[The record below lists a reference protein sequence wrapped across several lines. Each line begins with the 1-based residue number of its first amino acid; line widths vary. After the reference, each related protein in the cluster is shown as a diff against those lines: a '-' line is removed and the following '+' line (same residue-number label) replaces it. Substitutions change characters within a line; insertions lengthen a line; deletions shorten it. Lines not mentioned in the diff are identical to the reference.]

1 MGFMDELKRLAHP
14 YEDEDE
20 DDFEEFEPAPRAA
33 VPERRDRSERMDR
46 TGSLYSAPVEPERRS
61 NKVVNIHTTTQLQ
74 VVLVKPERFE
84 NASEIADHLRE
95 KRTVVLNLEQT
106 NKDIAR
112 RLLADG
118 LPIRWYIIGY
128 GGDEPLIRRRIAE
141 AGMEDAVILLGKRD
155 NPYPYIRACDLYV
168 QPSRYEGKSVT
179 VREAQMLAR
188 PVVIARYATSA
199 SQLEDGVDGV
209 IVPMDNEGCA
219 AGIAAVLRDEA
230 LRQKLTE
237 NTKIR
242 DYTNAGEIEKIYRL
256 LENV

>member
-95 KRTVVLNLEQT
+95 KRTVVLNLEST
-106 NKDIAR
+106 NKEIAR
-112 RLLADG
+112 RLLDFLSGKIKKVA
-118 LPIRWYIIGY
+118 ISTYIITPY
-128 GGDEPLIRRRIAE
+128 NVDILGDLI
-141 AGMEDAVILLGKRD
+141 
-155 NPYPYIRACDLYV
+155 
-168 QPSRYEGKSVT
+168 
-179 VREAQMLAR
+179 
-188 PVVIARYATSA
+188 
-199 SQLEDGVDGV
+199 
-209 IVPMDNEGCA
+209 
-219 AGIAAVLRDEA
+219 DE
-230 LRQKLTE
+230 
-237 NTKIR
+237 
-242 DYTNAGEIEKIYRL
+242 
-256 LENV
+256 LENNGLYF

>member
-95 KRTVVLNLEQT
+95 KRTVVLNLEST
-106 NKDIAR
+106 NKEIAR
-112 RLLADG
+112 RLLDFLSGVAYANKG
-118 LPIRWYIIGY
+118 KIKKVAISTYIITPY
-128 GGDEPLIRRRIAE
+128 NVDILGDLI
-141 AGMEDAVILLGKRD
+141 
-155 NPYPYIRACDLYV
+155 
-168 QPSRYEGKSVT
+168 
-179 VREAQMLAR
+179 
-188 PVVIARYATSA
+188 
-199 SQLEDGVDGV
+199 
-209 IVPMDNEGCA
+209 
-219 AGIAAVLRDEA
+219 DE
-230 LRQKLTE
+230 
-237 NTKIR
+237 
-242 DYTNAGEIEKIYRL
+242 
-256 LENV
+256 LENNGLYF